1 MRPALARRLL
11 LMTLL
16 LILLTLFATTL
27 GAMRLPLASLL
38 PAGDEMLRHIW
49 LTIRLPRVLLA
60 LLVGAALAL
69 SGCVMQGVFRNPLAD
84 PGLLGISSGAALA
97 VASWLVLPLS
107 ATGLIALYMP
117 MLAAFIGSLAV
128 MVVIFILSR
137 AEEGSLSRLLL
148 VGIAINALC
157 GALVGVLA
165 WLSNDAQLR
174 QLSLWG
180 MGSLGQAEWP
190 TLLVAATLII
200 PAALAVWWMASRLN
214 LLQLGDE
221 EAHYLGVNVRALQ
234 RWLLL
239 CSAVL
244 VAAAVAISG
253 VIGFIGLVVPHL
265 MRLWLGP
272 DHRGLIPGS
281 LLAGAIL
288 LLLADT
294 LARTVA
300 APAEM
305 PVGCSPAC
313 WAPPGFCGWSFVGR
327 TPNMANEY
335 CAQGLA
341 LRLGQRQII
350 DNISVALRG
359 GEMTALIGPN
369 GAGKSTLLRLL
380 TGYLTPDSGTRHLAG
395 TPLEA
400 WSPEA
405 LARRRAVMLQ
415 RTALQADWTVETV
428 IAMGRSPWGPTA
440 DPAELAAVMAVTGC
454 DDLAGRRYPALSG
467 GEQQR
472 VQLARCLAQLWR
484 DGAPQGWLFLDE
496 PTSALDLYYQQH
508 LLRLLKRLTAG
519 GQLHVCVVL
528 HDLNLAAL
536 WADRIL
542 LLHQGRLVAQ
552 GTPQE
557 VIQQSV
563 IHRWY
568 GADVRLGQHPDN
580 AAPQVYLAP

>member
-11 LMTLL
+11 MMTLL
-16 LILLTLFATTL
+16 LVSLTLFATTL

-69 SGCVMQGVFRNPLAD
+69 SGCVMQGLFRNPLAD

-97 VASWLVLPLS
+97 VACWLVLPLS
-107 ATGLIALYMP
+107 ASGLIALYMP

-137 AEEGSLSRLLL
+137 AEEGSLSRLL
-148 VGIAINALC
+148 
-157 GALVGVLA
+157 
-165 WLSNDAQLR
+165 
-174 QLSLWG
+174 
-180 MGSLGQAEWP
+180 
-190 TLLVAATLII
+190 VATTLII

-305 PVGCSPAC
+305 PVG
-313 WAPPGFCGWSFVGR
+313 
-327 TPNMANEY
+327 
-335 CAQGLA
+335 
-341 LRLGQRQII
+341 
-350 DNISVALRG
+350 
-359 GEMTALIGPN
+359 
-369 GAGKSTLLRLL
+369 LL
-380 TGYLTPDSGTRHLAG
+380 TSLL
-395 TPLEA
+395 
-400 WSPEA
+400 
-405 LARRRAVMLQ
+405 
-415 RTALQADWTVETV
+415 
-428 IAMGRSPWGPTA
+428 
-440 DPAELAAVMAVTGC
+440 
-454 DDLAGRRYPALSG
+454 
-467 GEQQR
+467 
-472 VQLARCLAQLWR
+472 
-484 DGAPQGWLFLDE
+484 GAPWFLWLVFRRE
-496 PTSALDLYYQQH
+496 N
-508 LLRLLKRLTAG
+508 LKHG
-519 GQLHVCVVL
+519 
-528 HDLNLAAL
+528 
-536 WADRIL
+536 
-542 LLHQGRLVAQ
+542 
-552 GTPQE
+552 
-557 VIQQSV
+557 
-563 IHRWY
+563 
-568 GADVRLGQHPDN
+568 
-580 AAPQVYLAP
+580 